1 MTTHVSLA
9 ILFLLASAFI
19 RQTEPWTPAQ
29 LLEPAELAARLSHPS
44 GNPPLVICVGPSGLI
59 KGSVETGPTQKSQN
73 LDSLKTLLEKQD
85 RNREVIIYCGCCPFQ
100 HCPNIRPAFTLLNE
114 MHFTNAR
121 LLNLSHNIKVDW
133 LDHKYPV
140 KDSK

>member
-1 MTTHVSLA
+1 MTTRVSLA
-9 ILFLLASAFI
+9 FLFLLASAFI

-29 LLEPAELAARLSHPS
+29 LLEPSELAARIDHPS
-44 GNPPLVICVGPSGLI
+44 GNPPLIICVGPSGPI
-59 KGSVETGPTQKSQN
+59 KGSVETGPSGKSPN
-73 LDSLKTLLEKQD
+73 LDSLKTLLAKQE
-85 RNREVIIYCGCCPFQ
+85 RGREVIIYCGCCPFQ
-100 HCPNIRPAFTLLNE
+100 HCPNIRPAFTLLND